1 SAADRTPRPR
11 PAGRAG
17 AAVAVAPRPPPR
29 RLRPARAGRRRPLVG
44 TAPGLVRAPARRRR
58 RVRGRRP
65 AGRRPGRVCAR
76 RGARRRRRHLAV
88 RPPDGRGRDALGGAG
103 QPRRRDR
110 DGAHGRR
117 RRRARAARGGFARD
131 RGHGRER
138 PRPRVLRAPRPP
150 GRRAAPLP
158 LRRPHVSGSTRLDV
172 LMAERG
178 IAESR
183 SRAQA
188 LIMAGRVIVE
198 GAVVTKAGTPVAPAA
213 SIELVAPPR
222 YVSRGGEKLET
233 ALRAFGVEVAGAR
246 GLDVGSSTGGF
257 TDCLLQHGAAHV
269 VCVDVGRNQL
279 HERLRADARVTVME
293 GVNARHLEPG
303 MLPYRPELVT
313 ADVSFISLRLVLPPV
328 LACADPVWRA
338 L

>member
-1 SAADRTPRPR
+1 VNAA
-11 PAGRAG
+11 
-17 AAVAVAPRPPPR
+17 
-29 RLRPARAGRRRPLVG
+29 
-44 TAPGLVRAPARRRR
+44 
-58 RVRGRRP
+58 
-65 AGRRPGRVCAR
+65 
-76 RGARRRRRHLAV
+76 
-88 RPPDGRGRDALGGAG
+88 
-103 QPRRRDR
+103 
-110 DGAHGRR
+110 
-117 RRRARAARGGFARD
+117 
-131 RGHGRER
+131 
-138 PRPRVLRAPRPP
+138 
-150 GRRAAPLP
+150 
-158 LRRPHVSGSTRLDV
+158 TRLDV

-178 IAESR
+178 IVESR

-198 GAVVTKAGTPVAPAA
+198 GAIVTKAGTSVAPEA

-233 ALRAFGVEVAGAR
+233 ALRVFGVDVAGAR
-246 GLDVGSSTGGF
+246 CLDAGSSTGGF

-293 GVNARHLEPG
+293 GVNARHLEPSA
-303 MLPYRPELVT
+303 LPYRPELVT

-338 L
+338 LVLVKPQFEAGKGEARRGVVRDPEVRRRVLRDFCMFVTEMGAAVLGVCDSCVPGPAGNREYVVDLAAAGHPAAQEHEPDVERAIADAVGSA

>member
-1 SAADRTPRPR
+1 M
-11 PAGRAG
+11 
-17 AAVAVAPRPPPR
+17 
-29 RLRPARAGRRRPLVG
+29 
-44 TAPGLVRAPARRRR
+44 
-58 RVRGRRP
+58 
-65 AGRRPGRVCAR
+65 
-76 RGARRRRRHLAV
+76 
-88 RPPDGRGRDALGGAG
+88 
-103 QPRRRDR
+103 
-110 DGAHGRR
+110 
-117 RRRARAARGGFARD
+117 
-131 RGHGRER
+131 
-138 PRPRVLRAPRPP
+138 
-150 GRRAAPLP
+150 
-158 LRRPHVSGSTRLDV
+158 SGSTRLDV

-293 GVNARHLEPG
+293 GVNARHLEPDA
-303 MLPYRPELVT
+303 LPYRPELVT

-338 L
+338 LVLVKPQFEVGKGETRRGVVRDPEVRSRVLREFSGFVTGLAAVVLGVCDSCVPGPAGNREYVVDLAAAGHPAAQEREPDVERAIADAVAGA